1 MSEELLK
8 AMAQSI
14 IDGES
19 EIAADLAR
27 QSIEAGM
34 DPLEAITKGYVV
46 GVRQVGDSFACGDVF
61 LPELVMAGEAMKAAI
76 AVLEPEL
83 KKRGASRE
91 ILGKVILATVEGDI
105 HEIGKSLVG
114 TMLTASGFEVYDL
127 GVNVPT
133 TKILQKVE
141 ELQPDIVGLSA
152 LLTTTMVRQKE
163 VIEALDQKGMRSRTK
178 VMIGGAPV
186 TSEWVNKIG
195 ADGFSEDAIGAVNT
209 AKLLMDAP
217 Q

>member
-19 EIAADLAR
+19 EIAADLAK

-34 DPLEAITKGYVV
+34 DPLVAITKGYML
-46 GVRQVGDSFACGDVF
+46 GVNDVGDNFSCGNVF

-76 AVLEPEL
+76 EVLEPQL
-83 KKRGASRE
+83 KKQGSTRD
-91 ILGKVILATVEGDI
+91 ILGKVVLATVEGDI

-114 TMLTASGFEVYDL
+114 TMLTAAGFEVFDL
-127 GVNVPT
+127 GVNVPAD
-133 TKILQKVE
+133 KILAKVE
-141 ELQPDIVGLSA
+141 EVNADIVGLSA

-163 VIEALDQKGMRSRTK
+163 VIEAMDKKGMRAKAK

-186 TSEWVNKIG
+186 TSDWVQKIK
-195 ADGFSEDAIGAVNT
+195 ADGYSEDAIGAVNT

-217 Q
+217 

>member
-34 DPLEAITKGYVV
+34 HPLESITKGYVV
-46 GVRQVGDSFACGDVF
+46 GVRQVGETFACGEVF

-83 KKRGASRE
+83 KKTGASRE

-114 TMLTASGFEVYDL
+114 TMLTASGFEVFDL

-133 TKILQKVE
+133 EIILEKAQ
-141 ELQPDIVGLSA
+141 ELQPDIIGLSA
-152 LLTTTMVRQKE
+152 LLTTTMIRQKE
-163 VIEALDQKGMRSRTK
+163 VIEALDRKGLRQQTK

-186 TSEWVNKIG
+186 TSDWVKKIG
-195 ADGFSEDAIGAVNT
+195 ADGYSEDAIGAVNT
-209 AKLLMDAP
+209 AKLLLDAA
-217 Q
+217 

>member
-1 MSEELLK
+1 MSEELLR
-8 AMAQSI
+8 AMAQRI

-19 EIAADLAR
+19 EMAANLAR

-34 DPLEAITKGYVV
+34 DPLESITKGYVV

-133 TKILQKVE
+133 AKILQKVE
-141 ELQPDIVGLSA
+141 EVQPDIIGLSA
-152 LLTTTMVRQKE
+152 LLTTTMIRQKE
-163 VIEALDQKGMRSRTK
+163 VIEALDNKGMRRRTK

-186 TSEWVNKIG
+186 TSEWVKKIG
-195 ADGFSEDAIGAVNT
+195 ADGYSEDAIGAVNT

>member
-19 EIAADLAR
+19 EIAADLAN

-34 DPLEAITKGYVV
+34 DPLNAITNGYVV
-46 GVRQVGDSFACGDVF
+46 GVRQVGETFACGDVF

-114 TMLTASGFEVYDL
+114 TMLTASGFEVFDL

-133 TKILQKVE
+133 ATILQKAE
-141 ELQPDIVGLSA
+141 EVKADIIGLSA
-152 LLTTTMVRQKE
+152 LLTTTMIRQKE
-163 VIEALDQKGMRSRTK
+163 VIEALDKKGLRQGTK

-186 TSEWVNKIG
+186 TSDWVKKIG
-195 ADGFSEDAIGAVNT
+195 ADGYSEDAIGAVNT